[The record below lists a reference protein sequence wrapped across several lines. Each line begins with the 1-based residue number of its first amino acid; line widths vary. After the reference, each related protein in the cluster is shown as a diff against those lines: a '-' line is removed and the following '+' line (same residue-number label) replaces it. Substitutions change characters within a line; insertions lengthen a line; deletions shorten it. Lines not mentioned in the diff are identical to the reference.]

1 MKDGVVSEVDPDG
14 IVGYVAV
21 PFWRWYENLSYA

>member
-1 MKDGVVSEVDPDG
+1 MRDGDVLDVQPEG

-21 PFWRWYENLSYA
+21 PFWRWYEDLSYA

>member
-1 MKDGVVSEVDPDG
+1 MKDGIILNAEPDS

-21 PFWRWYENLSYA
+21 PFWRWYENLGYA